1 MIKKFPS
8 LGIKSAFIKAFQQN
22 QYLSFVTTWKTDN
35 AGVSA
40 SNQITIPVVTTG
52 AVYDCV
58 VDWGDGTLSIITT
71 FDDPNWTHTY
81 ATAGTYEVKITGV
94 FNALRFGN
102 GGDKLKILDVSN
114 WGIFVS
120 NGFVTFQGCS
130 NMTITAKDT
139 PQITNWNQTF
149 RDCASITTFAGLGN
163 LVLQNGGFNFIFA
176 GCTNFNEP
184 SFEDIDTSLVTNIA
198 GALSAAPS
206 FDQKL
211 GNLKIG
217 NATNMNNFLASSE
230 LSAANTNLTY
240 VGWAAQ
246 APNLPSGITIHMG
259 TSKYNTTAGGV
270 DGVAA
275 KSILT
280 SAPYNLAFIDGGI
293 Q

>member
-1 MIKKFPS
+1 MSKDNP
-8 LGIKSAFIKAFQQN
+8 FIT
-22 QYLSFVTTWKTDN
+22 VWKTDN

-40 SNQITIPVVTTG
+40 SNQITIPVVSTG
-52 AVYDCV
+52 AVYNCV
-58 VDWGDGTLSIITT
+58 VDWGDGNSSIITT

-81 ATAGTYEVKITGV
+81 ATAGIYEVKITGV
-94 FNALRFGN
+94 FNALRFGD

-120 NGFVTFQGCS
+120 NGFATFYGCS
-130 NMTITAKDT
+130 NMTVTATDT

-149 RDCASITTFAGLGN
+149 RNCSSITTFAGIGN

-184 SFEDIDTSLVTNIA
+184 SFENIDTSIVTNIA
-198 GALSAAPS
+198 GALANATA

-217 NATNMNNFLASSE
+217 NATNMNNFLASAQ
-230 LSAANTNLTY
+230 LSTANTNLTY

-246 APNLPSGITIHMG
+246 APNLPSGISIHMG
-259 TSKYNTTAGGV
+259 NSTYNSTEGGV

-275 KSILT
+275 KAILT
-280 SAPYNLAFIDGGI
+280 GSPYNLTIIDGGI
-293 Q
+293 V